1 MSIYRCPVDG
11 GYSSYESL
19 KKRYVVAQGWS
30 ASDDVSFFLE
40 EDNIAEYLPVFAL
53 KKDLDK
59 VNTVFNLLTRDA
71 KPGDIFV
78 ATNGGEICG
87 ICELPENFTY
97 VYLPDDEYANCLFPV
112 KWIDWKDFCNE
123 FCQIS
128 NPRSR
133 GPFTRINNSNVAEF
147 VNSEWDSYKKKK
159 SIVLQPSECQ
169 ADLEK
174 YIQDRPEK
182 ISLSRNNFQRRLNM
196 LQNQN
201 NIESFVQLLKNCQNL
216 ILTGAPGTGKT
227 YLAREIAYA
236 LTGDTAENHPHVGF
250 CQFHPSYDYTDF
262 VEGIRPC
269 ENETTGVQFSRRN
282 GIFKDFCISALKG
295 TTQNSQDNFED
306 VWNKLVSIL
315 EEKRYLDIPLL
326 TGNASFLI
334 EMNEYGTGLANRT
347 YANDDAKQRG
357 EWINGQSKFFSKD
370 QLYNIY
376 RGLPG
381 IPSGGHDNYRKA
393 VVKFLKANYGLK
405 DYKPGS
411 ETPQD
416 TQQPFVFI
424 IDEINRGDISK
435 IFGELFFA
443 LDPGYR
449 GKKGAIKTQ
458 YANLAPADDPFK
470 DGFYIPKN
478 VFVIGTMN
486 DIDRGVESMDFAIR
500 RRFTWIQVKPEDRLS
515 MWNDNLSSDII
526 EEADKR
532 MRSLNMAIAEE
543 EVLGPAYQIGP
554 AYFLKLAD
562 YKSSAFE
569 NLWSWHIEPLIEEY
583 LRGIPDAKQIKQKLY
598 KKYQLIDEVSAEN

>member
-1 MSIYRCPVDG
+1 MSLRNEIAIASIKKRHTRKRGDRMNIWRLGTNWGGIPTLNVIQATLVGFFGIDWPTDG
-11 GYSSYESL
+11 VEPDDIIAIATPGRKTVEAVGIAASRVQSLSEMLNQQEQAGELSRWVGDAKGFRL
-19 KKRYVVAQGWS
+19 KKIWTIPKEMQFS
-30 ASDDVSFFLE
+30 TSDYKQFYSLRNDPDAWNKALE
-40 EDNIAEYLPVFAL
+40 I
-53 KKDLDK
+53 
-59 VNTVFNLLTRDA
+59 VNFMQCEEKMNNFCNLLT
-71 KPGDIFV
+71 
-78 ATNGGEICG
+78 
-87 ICELPENFTY
+87 
-97 VYLPDDEYANCLFPV
+97 NC
-112 KWIDWKDFCNE
+112 K
-123 FCQIS
+123 
-128 NPRSR
+128 
-133 GPFTRINNSNVAEF
+133 
-147 VNSEWDSYKKKK
+147 
-159 SIVLQPSECQ
+159 
-169 ADLEK
+169 
-174 YIQDRPEK
+174 
-182 ISLSRNNFQRRLNM
+182 
-196 LQNQN
+196 
-201 NIESFVQLLKNCQNL
+201 NL

-295 TTQNSQDNFED
+295 TTQDSQDNFEE

-347 YANDDAKQRG
+347 YASDEAKQRG

-515 MWNDNLSSDII
+515 MWNDNLSSDVM
-526 EEADKR
+526 EEAEKR
-532 MRSLNMAIAEE
+532 MRSLNVAIAKE

-583 LRGIPDAKQIKQKLY
+583 LRGIPDAKQIMQKLY
-598 KKYQLIDEVSAEN
+598 KKYQLTDEVPAEN

>member
-1 MSIYRCPVDG
+1 MQYYTMKMREGKNGVDDPNIVADFIKATNSIGVG
-11 GYSSYESL
+11 EQKSTKGY
-19 KKRYVVAQGWS
+19 GTFC
-30 ASDDVSFFLE
+30 DMH
-40 EDNIAEYLPVFAL
+40 
-53 KKDLDK
+53 
-59 VNTVFNLLTRDA
+59 
-71 KPGDIFV
+71 PGDIV
-78 ATNGGEICG
+78 LLRAGGDPLVLVRVISEPTPYNAEG
-87 ICELPENFTY
+87 KFP
-97 VYLPDDEYANCLFPV
+97 LFDNWLDIIRKV
-112 KWIDWKDFCNE
+112 EVLSWYNE
-123 FCQIS
+123 
-128 NPRSR
+128 
-133 GPFTRINNSNVAEF
+133 
-147 VNSEWDSYKKKK
+147 DH
-159 SIVLQPSECQ
+159 
-169 ADLEK
+169 EK
-174 YIQDRPEK
+174 YSIPRFSGSSFISTCAKVNKDEQKK
-182 ISLSRNNFQRRLNM
+182 IISQWLEIVMENSAKGKGEAF
-196 LQNQN
+196 LQKVKD
-201 NIESFVQLLKNCQNL
+201 SLLKTKNI

-393 VVKFLKANYGLK
+393 IVKFLKANYGLK

-515 MWNDNLSSDII
+515 MWEGNLASDIRD
-526 EEADKR
+526 EAEKR
-532 MRSLNMAIAEE
+532 MLSLNAAIAEE

-562 YKSSAFE
+562 YKSSTFE

-598 KKYQLIDEVSAEN
+598 KKYQLTDEVPSEN